1 MKPGLD
7 LESSDKLGLYQS
19 NDLTKL
25 LPLWYGKAGLDI
37 QHFCRLGLFEKELRS
52 KL

>member
-19 NDLTKL
+19 NDLSN
-25 LPLWYGKAGLDI
+25 PLSI
-37 QHFCRLGLFEKELRS
+37 QSDREVCTYNTFAI
-52 KL
+52 